1 MAIRKEM
8 VELYRKYATLDR
20 KHDWDINIIS
30 TIKNGLYFYND
41 ALTYYRLHDS
51 NTIGMSKP
59 TNIWDRVISAF
70 NIWRDY
76 VMAQNYRLTVYNKMI
91 LESDNVRVIND
102 FKNIEK
108 FVRYRYKVFID
119 RSIITWIKELKAT
132 KPLAGYLDMK
142 GLIVDLM
149 FVFRLDKIINRSH

>member
-1 MAIRKEM
+1 
-8 VELYRKYATLDR
+8 
-20 KHDWDINIIS
+20 
-30 TIKNGLYFYND
+30 
-41 ALTYYRLHDS
+41 
-51 NTIGMSKP
+51 
-59 TNIWDRVISAF
+59 
-70 NIWRDY
+70 
-76 VMAQNYRLTVYNKMI
+76 MI